1 MSENV
6 AELTADNFDAAI
18 TASGGTPMV
27 VDFWAEWCGPCKMIA
42 PILDEIAGEQEGK
55 VTIAKINVDDHQ
67 SIGMRYQVM
76 SLPTMLVFENG
87 EITRR
92 ITGAKSK
99 SQLMQEIGL

>member
-6 AELTADNFDAAI
+6 AELTADNFDDAI
-18 TASGGTPMV
+18 TAAAGTPMV

-87 EITRR
+87 EITKR

-99 SQLMQEIGL
+99 SQLMEEIGL

>member
-6 AELTADNFDAAI
+6 AELTADNFDDALS
-18 TASGGTPMV
+18 ASAGTPML
-27 VDFWAEWCGPCKMIA
+27 VDFWAEWCGPCKAIA

-76 SLPTMLVFENG
+76 SLPTMLLFENG
-87 EITRR
+87 EITKR
-92 ITGAKSK
+92 ITGGKSK
-99 SQLMQEIGL
+99 SQILEEIGL

>member
-1 MSENV
+1 MSEHV
-6 AELTADNFDAAI
+6 AELTADNFDEAI

-87 EITRR
+87 EITKR